1 MVLHGVFEM
10 SKLADFEAEIS
21 SWTIKFDSVRDW
33 KAERTRLP
41 LMRGQYETMLA
52 DTGLP
57 PSLQAFA
64 DSFWKVCL
72 AANVNQE
79 LEAGVKARAKRSL
92 PSFARETHLNLLLH
106 EVFKDVAT
114 LDNSIETDTQK
125 KTDFVIESVTNPVVV
140 RLHTYT
146 NTRRAHKFAAM
157 EKKTPLAEED
167 SGKFV
172 SDYRLTIDR
181 KTGRTLPND
190 FWVYSPSQV
199 QEVVDYFY
207 ECEGRY
213 LEMVAL
219 A

>member
-1 MVLHGVFEM
+1 MVLLGVFEV

-41 LMRGQYETMLA
+41 LMRGHYETMLT

-57 PSLQAFA
+57 PNLQAFA
-64 DSFWKVCL
+64 DSFWQVCL
-72 AANVNQE
+72 TANVNQE

-92 PSFARETHLNLLLH
+92 PSFVRETHLNLLLH
-106 EVFKDVAT
+106 DVFQEVAT
-114 LDNSIETDTQK
+114 VDNSVETDTQK
-125 KTDFVIESVTNPVVV
+125 KTDFLIESCNHPVVV

-157 EKKTPLAEED
+157 QKKTPLAEEG
-167 SGKFV
+167 SGKFI

-190 FWVYSPSQV
+190 FWVYSATQV
-199 QEVVDYFY
+199 QEVVDYFQ
-207 ECEGRY
+207 ECEDSY
-213 LEMVAL
+213 TCELTA
-219 A
+219 